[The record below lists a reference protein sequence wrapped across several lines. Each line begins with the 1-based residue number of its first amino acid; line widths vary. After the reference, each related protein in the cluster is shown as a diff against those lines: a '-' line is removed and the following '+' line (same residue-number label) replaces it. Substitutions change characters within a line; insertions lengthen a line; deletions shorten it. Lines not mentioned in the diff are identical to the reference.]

1 MVIVISFC
9 TRIWSSLK
17 TKEIFTCA
25 EKKRCLADLK
35 ALELVEVVDLFKN
48 FVHRSD
54 DAGLGAG
61 EAVTVIFQPGGERSE
76 GTVTVTTVR
85 TYSEETSGL
94 ARLVETI
101 IKRSQVAAMLDAVD
115 D

>member
-1 MVIVISFC
+1 M
-9 TRIWSSLK
+9 
-17 TKEIFTCA
+17 
-25 EKKRCLADLK
+25 
-35 ALELVEVVDLFKN
+35 FKD

-76 GTVTVTTVR
+76 GTGSVTTVR